1 MTDLLNSKDKIKI
14 NTGNNSAE
22 IQKNLETDCHVT
34 DAND

>member
-1 MTDLLNSKDKIKI
+1 MTDLLNSKDKI
-14 NTGNNSAE
+14 NTGNNYAE